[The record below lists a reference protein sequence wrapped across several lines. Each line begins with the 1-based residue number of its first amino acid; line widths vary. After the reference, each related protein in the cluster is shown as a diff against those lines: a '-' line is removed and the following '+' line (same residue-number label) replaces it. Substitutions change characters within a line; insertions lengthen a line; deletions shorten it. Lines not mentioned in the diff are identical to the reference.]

1 MFPNLFTFSSVGAEI
16 KRARP
21 DLLKDIEIG
30 REDGIPPDMPSDF
43 LEKHDKKYHVEGIGE
58 PITAC
63 FLTGMK
69 VDPTKWYPYT
79 SPHSSPSHNPH
90 LILVLSASLGGYLK
104 NMMGYV
110 RFGILWRRH
119 SFLDLARDIL
129 SPMIWWPKCLEI
141 FSWMA
146 NSGKNINLF
155 IYLCILFN

>member
-1 MFPNLFTFSSVGAEI
+1 MHSERERYHPDTHSMLVGRKHNKVLKSLPFLVIVVFVMFPNLFTFSSVGAEI

-110 RFGILWRRH
+110 RFGIL
-119 SFLDLARDIL
+119 
-129 SPMIWWPKCLEI
+129 
-141 FSWMA
+141 
-146 NSGKNINLF
+146 
-155 IYLCILFN
+155 